1 MQVFL
6 LLVGL
11 VGLGLGAELIVRGA
25 TSLAKRFRLSEAFVG
40 LGILSVGTNLPE
52 ISIAIDASVR
62 NVLGDVGSSIALG
75 SAIGSSIAQISLI
88 LGIVAM
94 IGTLR
99 IARRTLYLYGAGL
112 LSSII
117 LLFLTLVDGT
127 LHRLEGAI
135 LVLFYV
141 SFFGVL
147 ILNRRSADATPPAAL
162 PIPSHKPWFYLVFG
176 FVLLLGNAELT
187 VSTSL
192 ALAHQ
197 FQISEAV
204 VSVVILG
211 IGSSLPELSL
221 SSWALLRKKAG
232 LSLGNLMGSNILD
245 TLLVPGLAALI
256 GPLAVHSTTLWVD
269 LPVLLGITLLAL
281 FYLWSSPKGLQKWH
295 AGTLLATYGLYVL
308 LRFGGA
314 VVG

>member
-6 LLVGL
+6 LFIGI
-11 VGLGLGAELIVRGA
+11 VGLGVGAELIVHGA
-25 TSLAKRFRLSEAFVG
+25 TSLAKRYSLSETFVG
-40 LGILSVGTNLPE
+40 LGILSIGTDLPE
-52 ISIAIDASVR
+52 IAIAIDASVR
-62 NVLGDVGSSIALG
+62 NILGDVGSNI
-75 SAIGSSIAQISLI
+75 AIGSAVGSAIAQISLI

-94 IGTLR
+94 IGSLHIT
-99 IARRTLYLYGAGL
+99 RRTLYLYGAGL
-112 LSSII
+112 LGSIT
-117 LLFLTLVDGT
+117 LLFLTLLDGMLT
-127 LHRLEGAI
+127 RLDGAI

-147 ILNRRSADATPPAAL
+147 ILNRRSADATPSAAL
-162 PIPSHKPWFYLVFG
+162 PTPAHKPWFYLMFG

-187 VSTSL
+187 VSTSV

-221 SSWALLRKKAG
+221 STWALLRKKAG

-256 GPLAVHSTTLWVD
+256 GPLAVHPTTLWVD

-281 FYLWSSPKGLQKWH
+281 FYLSSSPRGLKKWH

-308 LRFGGA
+308 VRFGGA
-314 VVG
+314 AVG